1 MQIYRLE
8 IGFVLKKQAKCRVS
22 LRSAHVAQKH
32 HRCWIRRPV
41 IPARHRFLSCRNA
54 AAGVFGKDST
64 FHLHR
69 LLHTPIGGKQLGYD
83 CTSGHGPVDQSDLD
97 FADA

>member
-1 MQIYRLE
+1 MSCFAA
-8 IGFVLKKQAKCRVS
+8 IGA
-22 LRSAHVAQKH
+22 
-32 HRCWIRRPV
+32 RCAETSPLLDST
-41 IPARHRFLSCRNA
+41 ARNTCQHRFLSCRNA